1 MHLFQNAAQR
11 FRYYYNTYRPF
22 ERDATLRAGQG
33 ELVYLDDY
41 IMGWLVFGDGIEAC
55 GKDFSVLMQV
65 HSALLIDMMWCS
77 AILNHPDYWE
87 GDGGTVI
94 SMSSLED
101 DKQPRRRVPHPISA
115 LGTSSPGTQGAEY
128 DDREC
133 EAIFEHQGPIH
144 PAFLREW
151 FDYLAAL
158 APNARK
164 DEWLSLWEAR
174 NEAVV
179 TPE

>member
-41 IMGWLVFGDGIEAC
+41 IMGC
-55 GKDFSVLMQV
+55 
-65 HSALLIDMMWCS
+65 
-77 AILNHPDYWE
+77 
-87 GDGGTVI
+87 
-94 SMSSLED
+94 
-101 DKQPRRRVPHPISA
+101 
-115 LGTSSPGTQGAEY
+115 
-128 DDREC
+128 
-133 EAIFEHQGPIH
+133 
-144 PAFLREW
+144 
-151 FDYLAAL
+151 LAAL